1 MSDTREC
8 IIDQAFGLFLSSSYE
23 AVSIS
28 DISQAI
34 GLTKGALYH
43 HFTNKEE
50 LFIAVID
57 KYLIL
62 TEITLPSTDLT
73 LKELI
78 SLTREK
84 AGEVINSIFSI
95 QPDFVPI
102 SYMALIIDA
111 LRHYPGF
118 AAEKERWLTR
128 ETDKIK
134 SVLDHAVVKGEI
146 RNDINTEIMAI
157 NYFSLTMGMAQSL
170 FHNNSPKLALD
181 SLKDQLDELY
191 KLLKI

>member
-62 TEITLPSTDLT
+62 TEVTLPSTDIT

-78 SLTREK
+78 SLTRDK

-102 SYMALIIDA
+102 NYMALIIDA

-146 RNDINTEIMAI
+146 RNDINTEIMAL